1 MIAPWLLYSL
11 VIGAAVSIAAVAAER
26 LARAWRLPGR
36 WAWLAAIASTALAP
50 LSAYLVGGGPAGS
63 AIPADPGTLQPV
75 MLAAWE
81 IAARESRR
89 VGVDAFLLG
98 AWAAASLLLLA
109 RVVAGTLMLRRRSR
123 EWEQRVVDG
132 TPVLVSSGIGPA
144 VAGVWPARI
153 ILPSWVLELDAA
165 ARALVVS
172 HEREHCRA
180 RDTAPIY
187 LATLLCALLPWNLA
201 LWWQM
206 RRLRLAIEVD
216 CDQRVLRAGS
226 EPDAYGELLVDIAV
240 RRGGAWPAITPALS
254 EPISFLERRIDAM
267 TSRPNRNA
275 LPTLAAAAALIA
287 AVVVACAAPS
297 PTNANRDA
305 DEAPAKTTVGGVAV
319 KPTPDGKPTVATPPY
334 FEFQVEKP
342 VTPET
347 GNASPRY
354 PDLLRS
360 RRVEGEVLAQFV
372 VDTMGRA
379 EMSTFKVLSSS
390 HDLFTGAV
398 RGALPNMQFRPAEVG
413 GRRVKQL
420 VQMPFNFSLSK
431 DLPKVT
437 SQPPRMP

>member
-26 LARAWRLPGR
+26 LARAWRVPGR
-36 WAWLAAIASTALAP
+36 WVWVAAIVATTLAP
-50 LSAYLVGGGPAGS
+50 LAAYLLGREPAGG
-63 AIPADPGTLQPV
+63 ANVADPGTLQPV
-75 MLAAWE
+75 VLAAWE

-109 RVVAGTLMLRRRSR
+109 RVVAGALMLRRRSR
-123 EWEQRVVDG
+123 EWARRVVDG
-132 TPVLVSSGIGPA
+132 TPVLVSPGIGPA

-153 ILPSWVLELDAA
+153 ILPRWVLDLDAS

-180 RDTAPIY
+180 RDTIPIY
-187 LATLLCALLPWNLA
+187 LATLLCAVLPWNVA

-216 CDQRVLRAGS
+216 CDERVLRGGS

-267 TSRPNRNA
+267 TSRPNRTA
-275 LPTLAAAAALIA
+275 LLTLVAAAALIA

-297 PTNANRDA
+297 PTNANPDA
-305 DEAPAKTTVGGVAV
+305 DDAPAKTTVGGVAV
-319 KPTPDGKPTVATPPY
+319 KPAPDGKPRVATPPY

-342 VTPET
+342 VTVAA

-360 RRVEGEVLAQFV
+360 AKVEGEVLAQFV
-372 VDTMGRA
+372 VDTMGHA
-379 EMSTFKVLSSS
+379 ELSTFKVLKTS
-390 HDLFTGAV
+390 HDLFTAAV
-398 RGALPNMQFRPAEVG
+398 KGALPNMQFRAAEVG
-413 GRRVKQL
+413 GRKVKQL

-431 DLPKVT
+431 DAPKVT
-437 SQPPRMP
+437 SRLQIP